1 MKVLLIS
8 ANTLP
13 ASPAG
18 PAYIAG
24 AAIRAGHTVEVF
36 ECLFA
41 TDLAAELKAHIHRFR
56 PGCDRYLDPAGAWL
70 RDR

>member
-8 ANTLP
+8 TNTLP

-24 AAIRAGHTVEVF
+24 AALRAGHTVEVF

-41 TDLAAELKAHIHRFR
+41 QDLIGELQAHLARFVPMQPSSSR
-56 PGCDRYLDPAGAWL
+56 EK
-70 RDR
+70 